1 MFQDYQSGVQTKMS
15 EMDQV
20 LSRID
25 KAVQGEMYQYPMDSL
40 EMDTTV
46 YLDEEY
52 GSLDG
57 LSIRDLGG
65 YIVDLQTKAEVRQWC
80 YDLEQKNDGSLS

>member
-1 MFQDYQSGVQTKMS
+1 MYRCNLSYFNMFQDYQSGVEIKMS

-25 KAVQGEMYQYPMDSL
+25 KAVHGEMYQYPMDSL
-40 EMDTTV
+40 ELDTTV

-52 GSLDG
+52 GLLDG
-57 LSIRDLGG
+57 LTIRDLGG
-65 YIVDLQTKAEVRQWC
+65 YIVDLQTKAEVRQ
-80 YDLEQKNDGSLS
+80 

>member
-1 MFQDYQSGVQTKMS
+1 MNRCNLPHLNMSQDYQSGVQTKMF

-20 LSRID
+20 LSRIE
-25 KAVQGEMYQYPMDSL
+25 KAVQGEMYQYTMDSL
-40 EMDTTV
+40 EVDTPV

-65 YIVDLQTKAEVRQWC
+65 YIVDLQTKAEVRQ
-80 YDLEQKNDGSLS
+80 

>member
-1 MFQDYQSGVQTKMS
+1 MNSCNLSYFNMFQDYQSGVETKMS
-15 EMDQV
+15 QMDQV

-25 KAVQGEMYQYPMDSL
+25 KAVHGEMYQYPMDRV

-52 GSLDG
+52 GSLDS
-57 LSIRDLGG
+57 LTIRDLGV
-65 YIVDLQTKAEVRQWC
+65 YIVDLQTKAEVRQ
-80 YDLEQKNDGSLS
+80 

>member
-1 MFQDYQSGVQTKMS
+1 MNRCNLSYFNMFQDYQSGVEIKMS

-25 KAVQGEMYQYPMDSL
+25 KAVHGEMYQYPMDSL
-40 EMDTTV
+40 ELDTTV

-52 GSLDG
+52 GLLDG
-57 LSIRDLGG
+57 LTIRDLGG
-65 YIVDLQTKAEVRQWC
+65 YIVDLQTKAEVRQ
-80 YDLEQKNDGSLS
+80 